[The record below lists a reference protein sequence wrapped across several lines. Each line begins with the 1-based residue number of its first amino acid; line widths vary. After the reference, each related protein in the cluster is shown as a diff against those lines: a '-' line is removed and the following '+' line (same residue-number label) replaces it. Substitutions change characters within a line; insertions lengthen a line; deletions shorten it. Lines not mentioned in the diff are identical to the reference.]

1 MYANMLQ
8 QDLERLYP
16 SHTPGSISSQSPGEI
31 EREFAL
37 LDSIPESQ
45 KYHTR

>member
-8 QDLERLYP
+8 QDLERLDP
-16 SHTPGSISSQSPGEI
+16 SHTPGEI

-37 LDSIPESQ
+37 LGPSQESQ